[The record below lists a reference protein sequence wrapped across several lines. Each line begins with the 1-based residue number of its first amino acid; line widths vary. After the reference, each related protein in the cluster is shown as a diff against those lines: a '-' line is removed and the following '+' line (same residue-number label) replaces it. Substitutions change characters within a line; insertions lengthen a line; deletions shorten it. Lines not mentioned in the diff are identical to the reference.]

1 MDEPPVFFFLFMTM
15 TSLPTTYGDR
25 FPELAASVLK
35 RAQSLGATEADLLVA
50 EGDSVSVQVRMSEVD
65 RLSKAREKVLG
76 IRVFFGKR
84 SASSSTS
91 DFSQASL
98 DRLVSDTCSLAKA
111 VVEDAASGLP
121 APEQMAVDFPDLD
134 MKDSRQLTVDEEIDL
149 AKRTEQS
156 AFTADSRITN
166 SEGAECS
173 AGYGSILL
181 ANSHGFIGA
190 YTRSSYSL
198 SVSPI
203 ALDNQNG
210 GMQRDYWYSVKRK
223 FHELDSPEQI
233 GQEAARRTV
242 RRLGSRSI
250 STQEVPVI
258 FDPEIAQGLIGHI
271 ASAASGYSLYKG
283 ASFLMGQLGK
293 KIAAESVTVVDD
305 GRLANRLGSRPFDG
319 EGLPTRRNVVVDK
332 GILTSYLLDTYS
344 GRKLGMASTGNASRS
359 VGENPTVGTTNLFLS
374 PGTASP
380 EEILKST
387 KRGLLVTELIGFGVN
402 MVTGDYSRGAVGFWI
417 ENGEIVHPVE
427 EVTIAG
433 NLKNM
438 FNDIEMIGNDLVFR
452 GRTASPTVK
461 LRKMMV
467 AGH

>member
-35 RAQSLGATEADLLVA
+35 RAKSLGATEADLLVA

-84 SASSSTS
+84 SASASTS
-91 DFSQASL
+91 DFSHASL

-111 VVEDAASGLP
+111 VVEDEASGLP

-181 ANSHGFIGA
+181 ANSHGFIGS
-190 YTRSSYSL
+190 YTSSSYSL

-271 ASAASGYSLYKG
+271 ASAVSGYSLYKG

-305 GRLANRLGSRPFDG
+305 GRLANGLGSRPFDG